1 VHDGPL
7 TVHRVVAAL
16 LVSDGQVLLCRRRDD
31 RPWYPGAWDLP
42 GGHLEP
48 DETPLDALARECREE
63 LGITVGDVV
72 LLPVA
77 TGDPELD
84 LTAFVVH
91 EWEGDPQNLAPE
103 EHERIAWFDADG
115 CRGLPLSD
123 PRLLPVLLRGL
134 AS

>member
-1 VHDGPL
+1 
-7 TVHRVVAAL
+7 VV
-16 LVSDGQVLLCRRRDD
+16 RRRPSQPAGPSGRRRGDG
-31 RPWYPGAWDLP
+31 RSSLRTVGAWSRRAATWGRRD
-42 GGHLEP
+42 GSRG
-48 DETPLDALARECREE
+48 
-63 LGITVGDVV
+63 LGRTRSGLDVV

-115 CRGLPLSD
+115 CRRLPLSD